1 LRDRRSELEK
11 CNAVVLVIGFEPA
24 RRQRGYCRSLK
35 LGDWPCLVD
44 EARNVYRAYGLGRLT
59 WWRTFSPASLWG
71 YVRFW
76 RQGRPMPR
84 PKADVY
90 QAGGDFVV
98 GPDGRLALV
107 HPGRHPH
114 DRPPVDRILAAIDGR
129 TGAQQATERV

>member
-11 CNAVVLVIGFEPA
+11 RNAVVLVIGFEPA

-35 LGDWPCLVD
+35 FGDWPCLVD
-44 EARNVYRAYGLGRLT
+44 EARSVYRAYGLGRLP
-59 WWRTFSPASLWG
+59 WWRTFGPVSLWG

-84 PKADVY
+84 PKADIY

-114 DRPPVDRILAAIDGR
+114 DRPPVDRILAAIDET
-129 TGAQQATERV
+129 TGAQQVAGRV